1 MLLSAATSPT
11 PLKVELDS
19 HEIEL
24 DSHEIED
31 ELASLFE
38 AAK

>member
-11 PLKVELDS
+11 ALEG
-19 HEIEL
+19 EL

>member
-19 HEIEL
+19 HEIEH
-24 DSHEIED
+24 D
-31 ELASLFE
+31 LASLFE